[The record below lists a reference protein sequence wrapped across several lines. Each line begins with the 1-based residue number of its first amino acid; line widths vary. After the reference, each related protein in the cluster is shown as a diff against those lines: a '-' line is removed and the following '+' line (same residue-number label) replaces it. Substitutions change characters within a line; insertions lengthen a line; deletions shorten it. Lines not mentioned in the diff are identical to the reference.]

1 MDKGRPPP
9 TDSIRYTIDV
19 SDFYRVQLDA
29 FEGPMDLL
37 LYLIRKHEV
46 DLHDIPISI
55 ITDQYLG
62 FLDDLDSIDIDL
74 AGEFLVTAAT
84 LMELKSRMLAVDVVE
99 REDAPDDKQEDRE
112 DPRAELVRQLLEY
125 KKYRDAATMLEHRQ
139 AQWERRA
146 PVHSAAIDDE
156 SVRNAMDEMGEL
168 EIEDLDLSDLV
179 NAFRVIVESVNFDR
193 LGEHE
198 VMSDDTPI
206 EVYAS
211 DIVELLNKS
220 ISSPTPKRTSLRDL
234 IINKPKQQMVGTFL
248 ALLVLVRDQRVLID
262 MQGDEPIIDLNPDY
276 DPSSDPASPDNAD
289 EPIADFV

>member
-1 MDKGRPPP
+1 M
-9 TDSIRYTIDV
+9 

-46 DLHDIPISI
+46 DLHDIPMSI

-62 FLDDLDSIDIDL
+62 FLDDLDTIDIDL

-84 LMELKSRMLAVDVVE
+84 LMELKSRMLAAGIN
-99 REDAPDDKQEDRE
+99 EDDDSSDEKSKDPTQ
-112 DPRAELVRQLLEY
+112 DPRAELVAQLLAY
-125 KKYRDAATMLEHRQ
+125 KKYRDAATMLEDRKSE
-139 AQWERRA
+139 WERRA

-156 SVRNAMDEMGEL
+156 SVRAAMEDMGEL
-168 EIEDLDLSDLV
+168 EIEDLDLTDLV

-211 DIVELLNKS
+211 DIVDVLNTNLS
-220 ISSPTPKRTSLRDL
+220 TTTPTTLRAL
-234 IINKPKQQMVGTFL
+234 IINKPRQQMVGLFL
-248 ALLVLVRDQRVLID
+248 ALLVLVRDQRVLINMD
-262 MQGDEPIIDLNPDY
+262 GDEPVIGLNPDY
-276 DPSSDPASPDNAD
+276 DSSTDPGSPDNAD
-289 EPIADFV
+289 PIADFV

>member
-1 MDKGRPPP
+1 
-9 TDSIRYTIDV
+9 V

-99 REDAPDDKQEDRE
+99 RDDVPDDKQEDRE

-125 KKYRDAATMLEHRQ
+125 KKYRDAATMLEYRQ
-139 AQWERRA
+139 AQWERRS

-156 SVRNAMDEMGEL
+156 SVRSAMDEMGEL

-206 EVYAS
+206 EVYAN
-211 DIVELLNKS
+211 DIVEKLNQS
-220 ISSPTPKRTSLRDL
+220 ITSSTTKRTTLRDL
-234 IINKPKQQMVGTFL
+234 ILNKPRQQMVGTFL

-276 DPSSDPASPDNAD
+276 DPSTDPASPDNAD

>member
-1 MDKGRPPP
+1 M
-9 TDSIRYTIDV
+9 

-46 DLHDIPISI
+46 DLHNIPISI

-62 FLDDLDSIDIDL
+62 FLDELDSIDIDL

-84 LMELKSRMLAVDVVE
+84 LMELKSRMLAVGLE
-99 REDAPDDKQEDRE
+99 ETDDSDDDRKKDPE
-112 DPRAELVRQLLEY
+112 QDPRAELVRQLLEY
-125 KKYRDAATMLEHRQ
+125 KKYRDAATMLSKRQ
-139 AQWERRA
+139 EEWERRS

-156 SVRNAMDEMGEL
+156 SVRSAIDDMGEL
-168 EIEDLDLSDLV
+168 EIEDLDLTDLV
-179 NAFRVIVESVNFDR
+179 SAFRVIVESVNFDR

-211 DIVELLNKS
+211 DIVDALNTALSATTAAGIKK
-220 ISSPTPKRTSLRDL
+220 PTTLRDL
-234 IINKPKQQMVGTFL
+234 IINKPRQQMVGTFL
-248 ALLVLVRDQRVLID
+248 ALLVLVRDQRVLIN
-262 MQGDEPIIDLNPDY
+262 MEGDEPVIDLNPDY
-276 DPSSDPASPDNAD
+276 DSSTDPASPDSMGAD
-289 EPIADFV
+289 QPIADFV

>member
-1 MDKGRPPP
+1 M
-9 TDSIRYTIDV
+9 

-46 DLHDIPISI
+46 DLHNIPLSL

-62 FLDDLDSIDIDL
+62 FLEELDSIDIDL

-84 LMELKSRMLAVDVVE
+84 LMELKSRMLAAGLNETDAA
-99 REDAPDDKQEDRE
+99 EDDRVKDPE
-112 DPRAELVRQLLEY
+112 SDPRAELVAQLLAY
-125 KKYRDAATMLEHRQ
+125 KKYRDAASMLDDRKS
-139 AQWERRA
+139 QWERRA

-156 SVRNAMDEMGEL
+156 SVRAAMDDMGEL

-179 NAFRVIVESVNFDR
+179 SAFRVIVESVNFDR

-206 EVYAS
+206 EVYAN
-211 DIVELLNKS
+211 DIVDVLNTS
-220 ISSPTPKRTSLRDL
+220 MSANTPTTLRTL
-234 IINKPKQQMVGTFL
+234 ITNKPRQQMVGMFL

-262 MQGDEPIIDLNPDY
+262 MEGDEPMININPDY
-276 DPSSDPASPDNAD
+276 DPTTDPGSPDNTD
-289 EPIADFV
+289 QPIADFV

>member
-1 MDKGRPPP
+1 M
-9 TDSIRYTIDV
+9 

-46 DLHDIPISI
+46 DLHNIPLSL

-62 FLDDLDSIDIDL
+62 FLEELDSIDIDL

-84 LMELKSRMLAVDVVE
+84 LMELKSRMLAAGLSDDDAA
-99 REDAPDDKQEDRE
+99 EDDRVMDPE
-112 DPRAELVRQLLEY
+112 ADPRAELVAQLLAY
-125 KKYRDAATMLEHRQ
+125 KKYRDAASMLEDRKSD
-139 AQWERRA
+139 WERRA

-156 SVRNAMDEMGEL
+156 SVRAAMDDMGEL

-179 NAFRVIVESVNFDR
+179 AAFRVIVESVNFDR

-198 VMSDDTPI
+198 VMTDDTPI
-206 EVYAS
+206 EVYAN
-211 DIVELLNKS
+211 DIVDVLK
-220 ISSPTPKRTSLRDL
+220 TSLSANAPTTLRTL
-234 IINKPKQQMVGTFL
+234 ITNKPRQQMVGMFL

-262 MQGDEPIIDLNPDY
+262 MEGDEPIININPDY
-276 DPSSDPASPDNAD
+276 DPATDPGSPDNAD
-289 EPIADFV
+289 QPIADFV

>member
-146 PVHSAAIDDE
+146 PVHSAGIDDE
-156 SVRNAMDEMGEL
+156 SVRSAMDEMGEL

-179 NAFRVIVESVNFDR
+179 DAFRAIVESVNFDR

-206 EVYAS
+206 EVYAD
-211 DIVELLNKS
+211 DIVEKLNQS
-220 ISSPTPKRTSLRDL
+220 ISRDASQQTTLRDL
-234 IINKPKQQMVGTFL
+234 IINKPRQQMVGTFL

-262 MQGDEPIIDLNPDY
+262 MQGDEPVINLNPDY